1 MTMKKIPVSVAI
13 ITLNEEAH
21 ILDCLKSVEGVQEI
35 VLVDSGSTDRTVDI
49 AKERGARVISHEFT
63 GYGQQKQFALEQ
75 CSMDWVLMLDAD
87 ERLTPAGLDEVRGLF
102 SSDPEASAYSFR
114 RKGYIGDR
122 WIWSCGWWPD
132 RVIRLINRKRCHMEG
147 SIHERVKVDGD
158 IIDLAGIIEHYSF
171 MDYSDMIARMNT
183 YSTQNALELVR
194 KGAHV
199 GPLTPFAHLIWMF
212 FRSYVLK
219 FGFRQGI
226 DGLTVS
232 ALTALNSFLKY
243 SKCIEMTRYS
253 SKNK

>member
-1 MTMKKIPVSVAI
+1 MAMQMIPVSVAV

-21 ILDCLKSVEGVQEI
+21 ISGCLKSVEGFFKEI

-49 AKERGARVISHEFT
+49 ARERGAKVITNEFA

-75 CSMDWVLMLDAD
+75 CSLDWVLMLDAD
-87 ERLTPAGLDEVRGLF
+87 ERLSPGCLDEIRALF
-102 SSDPEASAYSFR
+102 SSGPDAAAYSFR

-132 RVIRLINRKRCHMEG
+132 RVIRLVDRKHCSMEG
-147 SIHERVKVDGD
+147 SIHERVKVEGD
-158 IIDLAGIIEHYSF
+158 ITDLLGIIDHYSF
-171 MDYSDMIARMNT
+171 RDYSDMIARMNT
-183 YSTQNALELVR
+183 YSTQSAIELVSN
-194 KGAHV
+194 GAHV
-199 GPLTPFAHLIWMF
+199 GALTPFAHLAWMF

-243 SKCIEMTRYS
+243 SKCIEMTRNV
-253 SKNK
+253 SKD